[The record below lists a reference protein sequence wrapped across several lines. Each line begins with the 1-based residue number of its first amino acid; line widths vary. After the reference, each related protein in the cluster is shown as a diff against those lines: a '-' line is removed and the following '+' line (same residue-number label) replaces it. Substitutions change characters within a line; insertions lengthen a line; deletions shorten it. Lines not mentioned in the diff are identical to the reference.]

1 MTVRCAKV
9 RIREAGLQK
18 EMRKPLCVKKEM
30 RHETETTSKVD
41 FFWGGGVQMQ
51 HECSRTLGFEVL
63 LLEEKKKW
71 MP

>member
-30 RHETETTSKVD
+30 RHETETKSKVD
-41 FFWGGGVQMQ
+41 FFFFGGGG
-51 HECSRTLGFEVL
+51 TDAA
-63 LLEEKKKW
+63 
-71 MP
+71 